1 MATASRPIVLCVD
14 DEASIL
20 DAVRLELEDDFDV
33 ATAASG
39 SEALDLLAHRHID
52 AMLLDLR
59 MPGMEG
65 EEVLRRLR
73 AVRSRPPVIVMTVVD
88 KPRTVVECMK
98 LGAADYVT
106 KPWEHGEVVTT
117 IQRTLREV
125 QAPPGVLLIS
135 DDPAA
140 LVPVALALEGQVR
153 VQVMS
158 VATALASSF
167 PARVVVL
174 HAPSPSTASDLSDL
188 AERFPD
194 AAAVWVRDESSKH
207 LQKTLNDIRTHLGLR
222 TEGQQPLP
230 RVILAAIDLM
240 IRHWRDPFTVDEIA
254 RTVGVSKDHLIRVF
268 REAFGLTAGGYH
280 IRLRIAIA
288 CRLLKDTDQKM
299 NDVAHPV
306 GYSGAANLSR
316 AFKEVMGI
324 RPGEFRRSSAPDA

>member
-125 QAPPGVLLIS
+125 QAPP
-135 DDPAA
+135 
-140 LVPVALALEGQVR
+140 
-153 VQVMS
+153 
-158 VATALASSF
+158 
-167 PARVVVL
+167 
-174 HAPSPSTASDLSDL
+174 
-188 AERFPD
+188 
-194 AAAVWVRDESSKH
+194 
-207 LQKTLNDIRTHLGLR
+207 
-222 TEGQQPLP
+222 
-230 RVILAAIDLM
+230 
-240 IRHWRDPFTVDEIA
+240 
-254 RTVGVSKDHLIRVF
+254 
-268 REAFGLTAGGYH
+268 
-280 IRLRIAIA
+280 A
-288 CRLLKDTDQKM
+288 C
-299 NDVAHPV
+299 
-306 GYSGAANLSR
+306 
-316 AFKEVMGI
+316 FW
-324 RPGEFRRSSAPDA
+324 